1 MPHELDLHS
10 LAEELARPDGAPPLD
25 TAILAATAAL
35 SSAPESAGG
44 QSAVAE
50 ALRCVVRIAER
61 DAAGRVGPE
70 LIGLVVDRG
79 KEVIWSTT
87 VQVHSQV
94 HSGLCDDACRVPAE
108 LKNRWLKGGR
118 TCGSSRRDERQE
130 PSQSAGPAHVE
141 DSICSRHPLM

>member
-50 ALRCVVRIAER
+50 ALRCVVRIANSHHSFSLHGSYWEKR
-61 DAAGRVGPE
+61 ESGR
-70 LIGLVVDRG
+70 
-79 KEVIWSTT
+79 
-87 VQVHSQV
+87 
-94 HSGLCDDACRVPAE
+94 
-108 LKNRWLKGGR
+108 
-118 TCGSSRRDERQE
+118 
-130 PSQSAGPAHVE
+130 
-141 DSICSRHPLM
+141 PL